1 MSAIKSGRYRHFKG
15 REYEVVGVAKHSET
29 EEEYVVYR
37 PSYES
42 DQLWI
47 RPVAMFSEKVQHQG
61 QEVDRFA
68 YIGD

>member
-47 RPVAMFSEKVQHQG
+47 RPVAMFSEKVQRQG